1 MAEAKGLLKTC
12 DRCGET
18 IFLKTIGDGEA
29 DGGYT
34 RWNKFEAPPEGW
46 DYSLKVGTLCPK
58 CNEEYKML
66 LKWFMER
73 NSMYKV
79 IKPEIDASLGSDDK
93 ED

>member
-1 MAEAKGLLKTC
+1 MSEVKGLLKTC

-46 DYSLKVGTLCPK
+46 DFHLKVGTLCPK
-58 CNEEYKML
+58 CNTEYNKL
-66 LKWFMER
+66 LERFM
-73 NSMYKV
+73 NN
-79 IKPEIDASLGSDDK
+79 PK

>member
-1 MAEAKGLLKTC
+1 MAEATGLLKIC

-18 IFLKTIGDGEA
+18 VFLKTIGDGEA

-58 CNEEYKML
+58 CNATYNKL
-66 LKWFMER
+66 LERFM
-73 NSMYKV
+73 NN
-79 IKPEIDASLGSDDK
+79 K